1 MHFWEKLTHGK
12 NSKECSSMLSKKAW
26 KTLKNEVQMGQFALF
41 ASNFDRFALC
51 TELSS
56 QFVAFSQRM
65 TQ

>member
-1 MHFWEKLTHGK
+1 
-12 NSKECSSMLSKKAW
+12 MLSMENP
-26 KTLKNEVQMGQFALF
+26 KNEVQMGQFALF